1 MPDSLA
7 RLAHQYRDALLQVLE
22 TVPARARSFVPP
34 CVQSTSFVLAVTDRT
49 GRTAIELRS
58 RQRYPTLLV
67 NGNEASPTSDT
78 EPAYLAVESG
88 QKLETIVFPGTS
100 ESSWPTWK
108 LSGHAALH
116 GLTFASNEFVSENCI
131 PGFHAQFVGGDV
143 PFEVQSDGGI
153 LAVNV
158 ANGLLVDG
166 RPEIKVTEWLRVFG
180 SKEMLPR
187 TEVALQELAIT
198 DLASAAFKLPDAE
211 PKWDFSGFLS
221 SLKEP
226 VDQSVLL
233 LGSYAVGDRFS
244 ETAAALE
251 RLGYRP
257 FLLKDSPDLPIQ
269 RNLEKLFAA
278 VMFSSFIV
286 MIDDLASGHIAEL
299 STLLQFHF
307 RPLILLRRNNYP
319 ATSFLEDS
327 VLTDGACRVE
337 ILDQISAS
345 NLAPAIRWARQWLAN
360 QEEKLDSINHWRT
373 PRSERGAE

>member
-1 MPDSLA
+1 MLDRLSS
-7 RLAHQYRDALLQVLE
+7 LAHQYRDALLQVLE

-34 CVQSTSFVLAVTDRT
+34 CVQNTSFILAVTDRT

-58 RQRYPTLLV
+58 RQRYPTLLI
-67 NGNEASPTSDT
+67 NGIEASPTSDT
-78 EPAYLAVESG
+78 VPGFLAIDSVL
-88 QKLETIVFPGTS
+88 KLETVVFPGTS
-100 ESSWPTWK
+100 ERSWPTWK

-116 GLTFASNEFVSENCI
+116 GLTFASNEFVSEYSV

-153 LAVNV
+153 LAVNI
-158 ANGLLVDG
+158 ANGLVVDG
-166 RPEIKVTEWLRVFG
+166 RPELKFTEWLRVFG
-180 SKEMLPR
+180 SPEMLPS
-187 TEVALQELAIT
+187 TEIAVQELAIT
-198 DLASAAFKLPDAE
+198 DLASAALKLPGAQ
-211 PKWDFSGFLS
+211 PTWDFSGFLS

-251 RLGYRP
+251 KLGYRP
-257 FLLKDSPDLPIQ
+257 FLLKDSPDLRIQ

-286 MIDDLASGHIAEL
+286 MVDDHASGHIAEL
-299 STLLQFHF
+299 STLLQFRF

-319 ATSFLEDS
+319 ATSFLEDG
-327 VLTDGACRVE
+327 VFECDHR
-337 ILDQISAS
+337 
-345 NLAPAIRWARQWLAN
+345 IRWT
-360 QEEKLDSINHWRT
+360 DD
-373 PRSERGAE
+373 RS

>member
-1 MPDSLA
+1 MLDRLTSLA
-7 RLAHQYRDALLQVLE
+7 QQYREALLQVLE
-22 TVPARARSFVPP
+22 TVPVRARSFVPP
-34 CVQSTSFVLAVTDRT
+34 CVQDTSFVLAVADRT

-58 RQRYPTLLV
+58 RQRYPSLV
-67 NGNEASPTSDT
+67 INGNETSPTSDT
-78 EPAYLAVESG
+78 APGYLAIESDL
-88 QKLETIVFPGTS
+88 KLETVVFPGTS
-100 ESSWPTWK
+100 EKSWPTWK

-116 GLTFASNEFVSENCI
+116 GLTFASNEFVNAHSV

-153 LAVNV
+153 LAVNI
-158 ANGLLVDG
+158 ANGLVVDG

-180 SKEMLPR
+180 SAEFLPS
-187 TEVALQELAIT
+187 TEIAVQELAIT
-198 DLASAAFKLPDAE
+198 DLASAALKLPGTE
-211 PKWDFSGFLS
+211 PTWDFSGFLS

-233 LGSYAVGDRFS
+233 LGSYAVGDRFA

-286 MIDDLASGHIAEL
+286 MIDDHASGHIAEL
-299 STLLQFHF
+299 STLLQFRF
-307 RPLILLRRNNYP
+307 RPLIVLRTNNQP
-319 ATSFLEDS
+319 ATSFLEDG
-327 VLTDGACRVE
+327 VLTDAACRVE
-337 ILDQISAS
+337 VIDQVTAS
-345 NLAPAIRWARQWLAN
+345 NLAPAVRWARQWLAS
-360 QEEKLDSINHWRT
+360 QREKLDSINHWRL
-373 PRSERGAE
+373 PR